1 MATNKDALL
10 KSLHQNK
17 QQFEP
22 DQPKE
27 LDSGPEIK
35 GQSKL
40 WTLRCLL

>member
-22 DQPKE
+22 DQPKV
-27 LDSGPEIK
+27 S
-35 GQSKL
+35 
-40 WTLRCLL
+40 RR